1 MFINIVLVMTV
12 ISISIN
18 EKLLEEID
26 ALKDEMGFSS
36 RSDIIRTASRMLID
50 DTRKQMD
57 IKGEVNGVIFLIHKR
72 EVEDKVNDI
81 KHDYESIINTQI
93 HSHLKNKNCLE
104 IFILEGEA
112 EKIKELTSRFRN
124 CGKMEHLKLIII

>member
-1 MFINIVLVMTV
+1 MTV
-12 ISISIN
+12 ISISISK
-18 EKLLEEID
+18 KLLEEID

-50 DTRKQMD
+50 EKRKEMD
-57 IKGEVNGVIFLIHKR
+57 IKGEVNGVLFLIHKR
-72 EVEDKVNDI
+72 EVEDKVNNI
-81 KHDYESIINTQI
+81 KHDYEDIINTQI

-104 IFILEGEA
+104 IFILEGGA
-112 EKIKELTSRFRN
+112 EKIRELTSRFRN

>member
-1 MFINIVLVMTV
+1 MTV
-12 ISISIN
+12 ISISISK
-18 EKLLEEID
+18 KLLEEID

-50 DTRKQMD
+50 DKRKEMD
-57 IKGEVNGVIFLIHKR
+57 IKGEVNGVLFLIHKR
-72 EVEDKVNDI
+72 EVEDKVNNI
-81 KHDYESIINTQI
+81 KHDYEDIINTQI

-112 EKIKELTSRFRN
+112 QKIKKLTSRFRK

>member
-26 ALKDEMGFSS
+26 ALKDEMGFSG

-72 EVEDKVNDI
+72 EVEDKEKSVAIMYLN
-81 KHDYESIINTQI
+81 N
-93 HSHLKNKNCLE
+93 LE
-104 IFILEGEA
+104 DPEDSEKMGEIDA
-112 EKIKELTSRFRN
+112 NLLITDLT
-124 CGKMEHLKLIII
+124 E

>member
-1 MFINIVLVMTV
+1 MVV
-12 ISISIN
+12 ISISISR
-18 EKLLEEID
+18 KLLEEID

-50 DTRKQMD
+50 AKRKQMK
-57 IKGEVNGVIFLIHKR
+57 IKGEVNGVLLLIHKR
-72 EVEDKVNDI
+72 EVEEKVNNI
-81 KHDYESIINTQI
+81 KHDYETIINTQI

-112 EKIKELTSRFRN
+112 EKIRELTSRLRN
-124 CGKMEHLKLIII
+124 CGKMEHVELMII

>member
-1 MFINIVLVMTV
+1 MTI

-18 EKLLEEID
+18 KKLLKEID

-50 DTRKQMD
+50 EKMKEMD
-57 IKGEVNGVIFLIHKR
+57 IKGEVNGVLFLIHKR
-72 EVEDKVNDI
+72 EVEDKVNNI

-104 IFILEGEA
+104 IFILEGGA
-112 EKIKELTSRFRN
+112 EKIRELTSRFRN